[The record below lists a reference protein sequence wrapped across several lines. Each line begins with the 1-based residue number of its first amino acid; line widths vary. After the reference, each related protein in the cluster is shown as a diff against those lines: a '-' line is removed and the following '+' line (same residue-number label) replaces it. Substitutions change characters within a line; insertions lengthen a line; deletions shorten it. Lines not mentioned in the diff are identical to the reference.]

1 MDTLLTFSP
10 LIIPPILGY
19 YLAKHLAMRGN
30 SKIKAGIYAIATTAV
45 SFFTLVI
52 LAVPDKA
59 DEIEKKPNQVA
70 SQTTTPS
77 AQQLTS
83 KNIQQQE
90 NTDTKKYQGKLFE
103 LIGKPIANANNALK
117 YDKNN
122 TSNIIFDDGNLSF
135 LYETYQGK
143 ISYVEIDFKDSAP
156 CDQSREFDSKSL
168 LERIGINPT
177 KLELARKSSH
187 FHTYYDHKNK
197 LKVGVSCSYTGGPIS
212 IGFSKRYYMQ

>member
-1 MDTLLTFSP
+1 MDTLLNFSP

-30 SKIKAGIYAIATTAV
+30 SKIKAGIYAIATTVV
-45 SFFTLVI
+45 SFFILVI
-52 LAVPDKA
+52 FAVPDKV
-59 DEIEKKPNQVA
+59 DETAKKPNQVA
-70 SQTTTPS
+70 RQTTTPS
-77 AQQLTS
+77 TQQLTS

-90 NTDTKKYQGKLFE
+90 NPNTKKYQGKLFE
-103 LIGKPIANANNALK
+103 LIGKSIAKANNALG
-117 YDKNN
+117 YDKGN

-135 LYETYQGK
+135 LYETYQEK
-143 ISYVEIDFKDSAP
+143 ISYVEIEFKDTSP

-168 LERIGINPT
+168 LERIGINPA

-197 LKVGVSCSYTGGPIS
+197 LKVGVSCSYTGRPIS